1 MDSNLPKVM
10 HLVAGRPILDWVVDA
25 AEAAGVK
32 KIVLVVGF
40 GQELVREAMANRDGV
55 SFAEQT
61 KQLGTGHATLCAEAA
76 VGDVDDVLVLAGD
89 GPLIRSSVLV
99 RLLSSHRDASAAAS
113 LATACIDDPTGYGR
127 IVRDSEGQFAAII
140 EQKNATEE
148 QLRIS
153 EVNPSYYCFD
163 QKALFSA
170 LHKLRPDDTGGEYY
184 LTDVPG
190 ILKNQGHRVGLLDEV
205 PQEDVLSINTL
216 EQLAKVDEILR
227 HRLALSATGGQA

>member
-1 MDSNLPKVM
+1 M
-10 HLVAGRPILDWVVDA
+10 
-25 AEAAGVK
+25 
-32 KIVLVVGF
+32 
-40 GQELVREAMANRDGV
+40 
-55 SFAEQT
+55 
-61 KQLGTGHATLCAEAA
+61 
-76 VGDVDDVLVLAGD
+76 
-89 GPLIRSSVLV
+89 
-99 RLLSSHRDASAAAS
+99 
-113 LATACIDDPTGYGR
+113 
-127 IVRDSEGQFAAII
+127 
-140 EQKNATEE
+140 
-148 QLRIS
+148 RIS

-227 HRLALSATGGQA
+227 HRLALSATGGQT